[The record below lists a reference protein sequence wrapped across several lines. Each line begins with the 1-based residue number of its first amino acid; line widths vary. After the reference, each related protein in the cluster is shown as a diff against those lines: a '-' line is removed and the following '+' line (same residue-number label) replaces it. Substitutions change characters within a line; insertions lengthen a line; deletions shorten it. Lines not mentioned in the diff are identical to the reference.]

1 MEPKLTPGRLL
12 RLALWLVRGISSR
25 SIEGLLASHP
35 SYDAAAE
42 ADRADL
48 ACAMGLR
55 PSAARRL
62 LDAPDDLLGWA
73 RGVAEDLRA
82 RGGRLSM
89 RGDPDAPDFGPLRD
103 PPEVLFLRG
112 SRGEAGG
119 APDGGRAVAV
129 VGSRKAHPAALRL
142 ARRIGFSVAREGL
155 TVVSGGAFGVDAE
168 AHRGALDAG
177 GHTLAVLGSGVLL
190 PLPRQNRRLFGEILE
205 AGGGLASELPPRE
218 SARPEFFPRRNRL
231 VAALSRAVVVVRAS
245 ETSGSLHTARAAL
258 ELGRP
263 VYVFPSWD
271 ESNAGARI
279 LLSEGAIAVED
290 EADLLDRL
298 RGGNGRRGGAEGEV
312 DRVLEALDGPPVT
325 VAELSFRLGMEQ
337 GRVAAIVARLCR
349 QGRAGF
355 SGPGR
360 FAARGPGRA
369 DHGLRRFSGGAAP
382 AEAPSAGEAR

>member
-1 MEPKLTPGRLL
+1 
-12 RLALWLVRGISSR
+12 
-25 SIEGLLASHP
+25 
-35 SYDAAAE
+35 
-42 ADRADL
+42 
-48 ACAMGLR
+48 MGLR

-62 LDAPDDLLGWA
+62 LETPDDLLGWA
-73 RGVAEDLRA
+73 RGVADELHA
-82 RGGRLSM
+82 RGGRILW
-89 RGDPDAPDFGPLRD
+89 RGDPDGPDYGPLRD
-103 PPEVLFLRG
+103 PPEALFLRG
-112 SRGEAGG
+112 SLGRAGG

-142 ARRIGFSVAREGL
+142 ARRIGFALAREGQ

-190 PLPRQNRRLFGEILE
+190 PLPRRNRRLFGEILE

-218 SARPEFFPRRNRL
+218 PARPEFFPRRNRL

-263 VYVFPSWD
+263 VYVFSTRD
-271 ESNAGARI
+271 ASNAGARI

-290 EADLLDRL
+290 EAELLDRL
-298 RGGNGRRGGAEGEV
+298 RGGGGRREGADGED
-312 DRVLEALDGPPVT
+312 DRVLEALEGPPVT
-325 VAELSFRLGMEQ
+325 VAELSFRLGMEPE
-337 GRVAAIVARLCR
+337 RVAAIVARLCR
-349 QGRAGF
+349 LGRAGF

-360 FAARGPGRA
+360 FAARGRGRPGCVN
-369 DHGLRRFSGGAAP
+369 GGAAP
-382 AEAPSAGEAR
+382 GAAPSAAEAP